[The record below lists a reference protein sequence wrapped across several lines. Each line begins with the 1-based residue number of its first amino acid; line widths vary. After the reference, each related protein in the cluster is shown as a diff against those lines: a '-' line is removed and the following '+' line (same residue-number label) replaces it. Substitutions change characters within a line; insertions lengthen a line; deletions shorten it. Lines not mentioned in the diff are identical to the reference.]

1 MAVLTAEQLDLMGRD
16 LSLVCINNPQR
27 SHRLWTPSRPIQLPI
42 DSAVPPVRVAT
53 AEVKAEDSSH
63 CH

>member
-1 MAVLTAEQLDLMGRD
+1 MVVLTAEQLDFVGRN
-16 LSLVCINNPQR
+16 LSLVHINNPQR
-27 SHRLWTPSRPIQLPI
+27 SHRPWTPSRPIQLPI